1 LKGFKKD
8 GKFRP
13 TEKRNKSG
21 ITKKS
26 FEDVH
31 AEHMINQANAQKILL
46 RHKENLKSDMQEC
59 TLCDQQFD
67 KNDPLFDIR
76 ISRHVLGMHSKNRT
90 IYSERTGSPS
100 TPMGNHT
107 YGDAKFVPVKEKRND
122 ESIDDDYSQAGELT
136 DEDREKIKRMGGT
149 FEEEVPKKVNGFQ
162 QYKIVVD
169 GEDLLVKR
177 YMAFNPSSGG
187 IDDTYTADTLSGL
200 LDYLRHYA
208 EISGTITY
216 DVDKEGKWYFNN
228 LNIFDLTK
236 HPKLV
241 EEMKTWT

>member
-1 LKGFKKD
+1 MKGFKKD

-107 YGDAKFVPVKEKRND
+107 YGDAKFVPEKEKRNK
-122 ESIDDDYSQAGELT
+122 ESIDVCEPATEIGNRGLNCKTTKEGYEL
-136 DEDREKIKRMGGT
+136 DREREEHFRTCNHPNCKETYKLREEMGSNNQT
-149 FEEEVPKKVNGFQ
+149 FEQFEEHADADEF
-162 QYKIVVD
+162 
-169 GEDLLVKR
+169 R
-177 YMAFNPSSGG
+177 HAF
-187 IDDTYTADTLSGL
+187 T
-200 LDYLRHYA
+200 
-208 EISGTITY
+208 
-216 DVDKEGKWYFNN
+216 
-228 LNIFDLTK
+228 
-236 HPKLV
+236 
-241 EEMKTWT
+241 EEES